1 MNVNTR
7 YRVCTVTGV
16 YVFAVANGARRDR
29 SA

>member
-1 MNVNTR
+1 MNISTR
-7 YRVCTVTGV
+7 YRVRTATGV